1 MEQVK
6 CPKVDGVVDRLRVF
20 DWSSFGVVFAIVFGS
35 SISGRGFKRDVDIA
49 VWIDDPEK
57 AVDLQYALSRAAHRA
72 PNIVNPEAV

>member
-35 SISGRGFKRDVDIA
+35 NVSGKGFKRDVDVA
-49 VWIDDPEK
+49 VCIDDPEK
-57 AVDLQYALSRAAHRA
+57 AVDRQYTFLDTWVCLSSA
-72 PNIVNPEAV
+72 